1 MLSTLRRYINTW
13 VVRGLFLILVASFG
27 LWGIADVVRNLGIST
42 AVATVDGHRIEL
54 PALQDAYQRQL
65 AQVGQMFGAN
75 FSPTP
80 AMRRSVADQALDR
93 LITQA
98 VIDTQANRMGL
109 VVTDEALRQATFAI
123 PAFRGSNGQFDRSTF
138 LSVLQRSGLDENR
151 FLALMREDL
160 SERQL
165 LETLRAG
172 TVTPAQL
179 TENLFAYQQEKR
191 TMDAVEFST
200 AAAPAPSAPTEAQL
214 QRFWDNNPE
223 NFSTP
228 ELRHIKAIVLSVQ
241 TIARDIDVS
250 DQDVQAAYDQ
260 RRSTYEVPE
269 KRSAQVLLAPTQQQ
283 ADDLAQLWRSGA
295 PWPQMQD
302 AANHDGGSAV
312 ELDDATAAEFPDPAL
327 ASAVF
332 AAPLDSVPAPVQ
344 TALGWHVLRVIKTTP
359 GVSTSFEQARESLR
373 TEIAE
378 QRASDQIYDY
388 ANKVQ
393 DAMAGGA
400 KLDELPQGLGLAAA
414 TGTLDAQGNTPQG
427 QPAPI
432 PGSPELRSALIA
444 AAFAAKLDE
453 PPHLT
458 EVPGTAP
465 AGQPAAPV
473 AYYAVTVDS
482 ITPPAVKPFDSVRDQ
497 VRQDWMRDA
506 QRHEQ
511 EMAAA
516 RLYSALQSGQP
527 IADAALVAGVQV
539 RHLPPTGRQNPPEG
553 VPPQLLQPLFGMKK
567 GEATMIE
574 TAEGFLVGVL
584 TDIQT
589 PDATSDPI
597 GYGRMRDSLARA
609 IGDDIETTYI
619 TALRTAAK
627 PQINSQMLDSVVQP

>member
-1 MLSTLRRYINTW
+1 MLSILRRYINTW
-13 VVRGLFLILVASFG
+13 IVRGLFLILVASFG
-27 LWGIADVVRNLGIST
+27 MWGIADVVRNLGTST

-80 AMRRSVADQALDR
+80 AIRRSVAGQALDR

-98 VIDTQANRMGL
+98 VINAQAERMGL
-109 VVTDEALRQATFAI
+109 VVTDDALRQATFAI
-123 PAFRGSNGQFDRSTF
+123 PAFRGPNGQFDRSTF

-172 TVTPAQL
+172 TVAPAPL

-191 TMDAVEFST
+191 AMDAVEFSI
-200 AAAPAPSAPTEAQL
+200 AAAPAPPAPTAAQL
-214 QRFWDNNPE
+214 QRYWDNNPE

-228 ELRHIKAIVLSVQ
+228 EFRHIKAIVLSVQ

-250 DQDVQAAYDQ
+250 DQDVQAAYEQ
-260 RRSTYEVPE
+260 RRSTYEVPQ
-269 KRSAQVLLAPTQQQ
+269 KRSAQVLLTQSRQQ
-283 ADDLAQLWRSGA
+283 AEDFAQQWRAGA
-295 PWPQMQD
+295 TWSQMQD
-302 AANHDGGSAV
+302 AANQNGGSAV
-312 ELDDATAAEFPDPAL
+312 ELDDATPAEFPDPAL
-327 ASAVF
+327 ANAVF
-332 AAPLDSVPAPVQ
+332 AAPVDSIPAPVQ

-359 GVSTSFEQARESLR
+359 GVSTSLAEASAGLR

-400 KLDELPQGLGLAAA
+400 SLDDLPQGLGLAAVA
-414 TGTLDAQGNTPQG
+414 GTLDRQGTTPQG

-432 PGSPELRSALIA
+432 PGSPDVRSALIA
-444 AAFAAKLDE
+444 AAFAAKVGE

-458 EVPGTAP
+458 EVPGTAAP
-465 AGQPAAPV
+465 AQPAAPV
-473 AYYAVTVDS
+473 AYYAVAVDS
-482 ITPPAVKPFDSVRDQ
+482 VTPPAVKPFDTVRDQ
-497 VRQDWMRDA
+497 VRQDWVREA
-506 QRHEQ
+506 ERHEQ
-511 EMAAA
+511 ELAAA
-516 RLYSALQSGQP
+516 RLYSALQSGQS
-527 IADAALVAGVQV
+527 IADAALVAGLPV

-574 TAEGFLVGVL
+574 TADGFLVGVL

-589 PDATSDPI
+589 PDASSDPI
-597 GYGRMRDSLARA
+597 GYGRMRDSLARS

-619 TALRTAAK
+619 TALRTTAK
-627 PQINSQMLDSVVQP
+627 PQINSQMLDSVIQP